1 MNDSLLV
8 SPLIGPNATVK
19 TKVKCT
25 LKAYNGQYVC
35 AEGGGGREVVANRN
49 EAAGWEIFTLYYA
62 KDNKVALQAN
72 NGQYICAEGG
82 GGREVVANRNIVSD
96 WETFTLVDMGNNS
109 VALQAW
115 NGQYVCAEGGG
126 GREIVANRNAI
137 AGWETFR
144 MNIIETISSV
154 DSSLI
159 LVDIKSSTLL

>member
-25 LKAYNGQYVC
+25 LKAY
-35 AEGGGGREVVANRN
+35 
-49 EAAGWEIFTLYYA
+49 
-62 KDNKVALQAN
+62 
-72 NGQYICAEGG
+72 
-82 GGREVVANRNIVSD
+82 
-96 WETFTLVDMGNNS
+96 
-109 VALQAW
+109 

-159 LVDIKSSTLL
+159 LVDIESSTLL